1 VDEEEF
7 EMIMGS
13 LSTEQQR
20 MVMDSVLQ
28 LITTTK
34 LGDIT
39 LEQLARASGV
49 SAFDIVRHYQSK
61 ENILSAVLERELEM
75 ISGAVPSPELR
86 FPSETLQDELQVLAR
101 VMLQEY
107 RARMKFMGNLM
118 IEAIQNP
125 EVGVLFYRKF
135 IQQGRLLFAEF
146 LKVRRDRGELR
157 DGVDIEAAAA
167 MFISSLSGILIAV
180 ELFNGKQVEPLDED
194 RLVSELT
201 GLFLNGIAK

>member
-1 VDEEEF
+1 
-7 EMIMGS
+7 MILGN
-13 LSTEQQR
+13 LSAEQQR

-34 LGDIT
+34 LSDIT
-39 LEQLARASGV
+39 LEQLSRASGV
-49 SAFDIVRHYQSK
+49 SSFDIVRQYQSK

-86 FPSETLQDELQVLAR
+86 FPSETLRDELQVLAR

-118 IEAIQNP
+118 IESIQNP

-146 LKVRRDRGELR
+146 LKVREQRGELR
-157 DGVDIEAAAA
+157 AGVDIEAAAA
-167 MFISSLSGILIAV
+167 MFISSLSGILIV
-180 ELFNGKQVEPLDED
+180 MELFGGKTVEPLDED
-194 RLVSELT
+194 RVIGEFT
-201 GLFLNGIAK
+201 NIFLAGIARADSKK